1 MQIGI
6 LGPLQVR
13 TDDGPIEI
21 SGTRLR
27 ALVTRLAAAAPTP
40 VPIAGLV
47 EAVWPD
53 AAPADPMNA
62 LQSLVSRLRRA
73 VGDAAGVQPGPGGYR
88 LAVDA
93 ADVDATVFGNL
104 VATGR
109 RELQQGRPA
118 RARDEL
124 TTALGLWRGEPLA
137 DAADGPY
144 ATGARARLAELRL
157 DAQIDLIEARLQLGA
172 AAEVV
177 ADLEQLVAAYPLR
190 ERLAAQL
197 MRALASTGRQADA
210 LAVHER
216 LRDRL
221 AGELGVDPGAEEQAV
236 HLAVLRGEI
245 VPAAAAAAAAS
256 AVSAASGAAETVAE
270 TVPAAARRV
279 RRRTNLRVPLTQLI
293 GRDEQVR
300 RIGELLVDGR
310 LVTIVGPGGAG
321 KTRLAQEVG
330 SMIAGDRRDGVWLVE
345 LAAVTDRKGIVP
357 AMIGA
362 LGLLDTRAVD
372 RRAERARDST
382 DHLFDVLADTDCLL
396 VVDNCEHLITPVA
409 ELVDALLARSPGL
422 RVLATSREPFGIV
435 GESLCLVPPLGLPPV
450 GVAADAAADYPAVR
464 LLVERGRAVASGF
477 GVSPANVDQVVEIVR
492 RLDGLPLAIELAA
505 ARLRVMPIGEIATRL
520 SDRFRLLTGGSR
532 TAMPRHRTLRAV
544 VEWSWGLLS
553 DDERLLAERLAVFPA
568 GATLDAA
575 TEVCADARLPADEIG
590 DLVLSLVDKSLL
602 TVVDGTATRYRML
615 ETIREYGV
623 ERLADRGEV
632 PGARLA
638 HARYYAELAHRTD
651 PPLRTADQL
660 DAIATMTP
668 ERDNIAAALRYL
680 AEADDPDDRAASME
694 LAMDMA
700 WFWQMTGAIAES
712 VTALTLVLAAAP
724 DHPHRPWAAAMLFLL
739 NSFENGDGDLQTDA
753 VRAESGRLA
762 RRMIAG
768 SPPPNNGFAMM
779 PTVLALFG
787 NDPEAADRAAT
798 AEWATADEWSR
809 SALAMGRALFAEN
822 DGRLSDLR
830 VEIDQALAGFA
841 RVGDRWGLSSIL
853 TTRGNLRAMD
863 GDIAGGI
870 ADYERALVLA
880 CELGSAQDEAMVRVR
895 MAALLMRAGELA
907 RASAMIDDVRELMP
921 PRTGGFDRELFVSG
935 MEAMVKLL
943 AGDLAGAAD
952 LAARLRAD
960 REHRVREL
968 REGHAMAVV
977 CGSTAIVAV
986 HIGEIDAAV
995 ADLRVG
1001 FPMALTTQDMP
1012 VIATVGVAVAWV
1024 AAGQGAPA
1032 VASRALGA
1040 AARLRGGDD
1049 PFDPLVARLTERL
1062 RADLGPGYDA
1072 AYAGGKALDRED
1084 AIAAIDPD
1092 RVLIV
1097 DPVGST

>member
-6 LGPLQVR
+6 LGPLAVHAGDR
-13 TDDGPIEI
+13 PVAVT
-21 SGTRLR
+21 GTRLR
-27 ALVTRLAAAAPTP
+27 ALVTRLAADAPAP
-40 VPIAGLV
+40 VSIAELV
-47 EAVWPD
+47 DAVWPG
-53 AAPADPMNA
+53 APPVDPTNA
-62 LQSLVSRLRRA
+62 LQSLVSRVRRA
-73 VGDAAGVQPGPGGYR
+73 LGDATRVEPVPGGYR
-88 LAVDA
+88 ITVDA
-93 ADVDATVFGNL
+93 ADVDLAVFAAL
-104 VATGR
+104 VAEGR
-109 RELQQGRPA
+109 RDLQQARPSDA
-118 RARDEL
+118 QEHLAG
-124 TTALGLWRGEPLA
+124 ALALWRGEPLV

-144 ATGARARLAELRL
+144 ATATRARLSELRL
-157 DAQIDLIEARLQLGA
+157 AAQIDLIEARLQLGR

-177 ADLEQLVAAYPLR
+177 ADLEQLVAAHPLR
-190 ERLAAQL
+190 ERLAGQL
-197 MRALASTGRQADA
+197 MRALALTGRQADA

-245 VPAAAAAAAAS
+245 VP
-256 AVSAASGAAETVAE
+256 
-270 TVPAAARRV
+270 PAAPATPGTNNRPD
-279 RRRTNLRVPLTQLI
+279 RRRTNLRVPLTRLI

-300 RIGELLVDGR
+300 RIGELLADGR
-310 LVTIVGPGGAG
+310 LVTVVGPGGAG

-330 SMIAGDRRDGVWLVE
+330 AMIAADRRDGVWLVE
-345 LAAVTDRKGIVP
+345 LASVTDRKGIVP

-372 RRAERARDST
+372 RRTERTARDST
-382 DHLFDVLADTDCLL
+382 DYLFDVLADTDCLL
-396 VVDNCEHLITPVA
+396 VVDNCEHLINPVA
-409 ELVDALLARSPGL
+409 ELIDALLARSPGL

-450 GVAADAAADYPAVR
+450 GVAADNAADYPAVR

-477 GVSPANVDQVVEIVR
+477 EVSPANVNEVVEIVR

-544 VEWSWGLLS
+544 VEWSWGLLR

-568 GATLDAA
+568 GANLDAA
-575 TEVCADARLPADEIG
+575 TEVCADARLPADDVG

-602 TVVDGTATRYRML
+602 TVVDGPATRYRML

-623 ERLADRGEV
+623 ERLSERGEV
-632 PGARLA
+632 AAVRIA
-638 HARYYAELAHRTD
+638 HARHYADLAHRMD
-651 PPLRTADQL
+651 PLLRTADQL
-660 DAIATMTP
+660 DAIATMTA

-680 AEADDPDDRAASME
+680 AEADDPVDRAASLG

-712 VTALTLVLAAAP
+712 MAALTLVLTACP

-739 NSFENGDGDLQTDA
+739 NSFENADGDLQAAA
-753 VRAESGRLA
+753 VRAESRRLA
-762 RRMIAG
+762 RLMIAG
-768 SPPPNNGFAMM
+768 SAPPNNGFSMM
-779 PTVLALFG
+779 PTILALFG
-787 NDPEAADRAAT
+787 NDPETADRAMG

-822 DGRLSDLR
+822 DGRLPDLR

-841 RVGDRWGLSSIL
+841 SIGDRWGLSSIL

-863 GDIAGGI
+863 GDVAGGI
-870 ADYERALVLA
+870 ADYERALALA
-880 CELGSAQDEAMVRVR
+880 GELGSAQDEAMVRVR

-907 RASAMIDDVRELMP
+907 RASAMIDDVRDLMP

-935 MEAMVKLL
+935 MAAMVKLL

-960 REHRVREL
+960 REHRVQEL

-986 HIGEIDAAV
+986 HVGEIDEAV

-1024 AAGQGAPA
+1024 VAAQGAPA

-1049 PFDPLVARLTERL
+1049 PFDPMVARLTERL
-1062 RADLGPGYDA
+1062 RADLGSGYDA
-1072 AYAGGKALDRED
+1072 AYAQGKVLDRED